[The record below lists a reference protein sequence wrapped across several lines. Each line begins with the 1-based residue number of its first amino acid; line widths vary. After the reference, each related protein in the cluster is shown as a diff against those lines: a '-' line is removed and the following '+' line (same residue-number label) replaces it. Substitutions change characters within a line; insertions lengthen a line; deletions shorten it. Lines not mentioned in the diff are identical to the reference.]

1 MILNAEKGQA
11 SETNELEEIEEQG
24 RNEQDSMDYDA
35 LASVVD
41 QIVQTATAQKQ
52 KPATAEQEEKQT
64 TSKEALTDSIDEE
77 LLCQEA
83 EKIEKAAAQKKR
95 DVQTEEKQT
104 TQPDVHTIERNVKKN
119 KRPPTTKDETFIYET
134 PEQIKKKIKK
144 KDPKEKAKSTE
155 THNLQLNDVRCDKKT
170 WTELDEQT
178 AEKIKQFFDTVE
190 TNE

>member
-1 MILNAEKGQA
+1 ME
-11 SETNELEEIEEQG
+11 ETEEQG
-24 RNEQDSMDYDA
+24 RNEQDSMDYEA

-52 KPATAEQEEKQT
+52 KPATAEQEEKQPAN
-64 TSKEALTDSIDEE
+64 KEALTDSIDEE

-83 EKIEKAAAQKKR
+83 DKIEKAAAQKKR
-95 DVQTEEKQT
+95 EVQT
-104 TQPDVHTIERNVKKN
+104 DVHTIERHVKKN

-144 KDPKEKAKSTE
+144 KDPKQKAKCTE
-155 THNLQLNDVRCDKKT
+155 SHNLQLNNVRCDKKT

-178 AEKIKQFFDTVE
+178 AEKIKEFFDTVE